1 MLPRTRFIGVVL
13 FSGLFAL
20 PASAADGVRP
30 ARNAAPDLAGAAAP
44 KAAAPADWRD
54 DWRRNRNAL
63 IEANPALE
71 FDPTSVLVKFADG
84 ATDAQRAMVRAA
96 IGGGVIETWP
106 LVPGLEHLAIPGSV
120 DDALALVGVIGEAT
134 GAVEFAEPDFI
145 AHLGGIPNDT
155 AFAQLWGMNNTGQT
169 VNSDPGISGADVDA
183 NLAWDVW
190 TGSSGFV
197 VGMADSG
204 IRSTH
209 EDLAANR
216 WTNPGEIA
224 NNGIDDDAN
233 GRIDDTWGWD
243 FYNNDKDPTDDN
255 GHGTHTAG
263 TVGAVGNNG
272 RGVAGVCW
280 NVKLCGLK
288 ISNRSGSISLTA
300 AISAVDYCVGK
311 GIKVSNHSWGGGTSS
326 SSFSAAVDRA
336 RTAGHL
342 LVCAAGNSGANSET
356 SPQYPASYPQDNVIA
371 VASTTN
377 NDTLSSFSNYGSTR
391 VDLGAPGST
400 VYSTYI
406 RNNANNAY
414 AYLSGTS
421 MATPHVT
428 GAAALVWSQNPTWT
442 YSQVRGKILSTVRP
456 IPALSGKCVT
466 GGVLNANNA
475 VR

>member
-1 MLPRTRFIGVVL
+1 MLRKTRLVGAVL
-13 FSGLFAL
+13 FSGLASAPAL
-20 PASAADGVRP
+20 AADGDRLLRRDAAGP
-30 ARNAAPDLAGAAAP
+30 AGPAVAGAS
-44 KAAAPADWRD
+44 DWRD
-54 DWRRNRNAL
+54 DWRRHRNSIIDADPNL
-63 IEANPALE
+63 A
-71 FDPTSVLVKFADG
+71 FDPTSVVVKFADG
-84 ATDAQRAMVRAA
+84 ATEAQRAVIRAA

-106 LVPGLEHLAIPGSV
+106 LVPGLEHLAIPGRV
-120 DDALALVGVIGEAT
+120 EDAIDAVSLLGEAT
-134 GAVEFAEPDFI
+134 GAVEFVEPDFI
-145 AHLGGIPNDT
+145 AHLGGVPND
-155 AFAQLWGMNNTGQT
+155 AGFAQLWGMNNTGQT
-169 VNSDPGISGADVDA
+169 VNSDPGAAGADVDA

-190 TGSSGFV
+190 TGSSNFV

-204 IRSTH
+204 IRGTH

-224 NNGIDDDAN
+224 NNNFDDDGN
-233 GRIDDTWGWD
+233 GRVDDTWGWD

-272 RGVAGVCW
+272 KGVAGVCW

-288 ISNRSGSISLTA
+288 IANRSGSISLTA
-300 AISAVDYCVGK
+300 AISAIDYCIAK

-336 RTAGHL
+336 RNAGHL

-356 SPQYPASYPQDNVIA
+356 APQYPASYPQDNVIA

-400 VYSTYI
+400 IYSTYI
-406 RNNANNAY
+406 RNNSNTTY

-421 MATPHVT
+421 MATPHVA
-428 GAAALVWSQNPTWT
+428 GAAALVWSQNPSWT
-442 YSQVRGKILSTVRP
+442 YLQVRSKLLSTVRP

-466 GGVLNANNA
+466 GGVLNVNNA

>member
-1 MLPRTRFIGVVL
+1 MLERQ
-13 FSGLFAL
+13 AL
-20 PASAADGVRP
+20 R
-30 ARNAAPDLAGAAAP
+30 
-44 KAAAPADWRD
+44 
-54 DWRRNRNAL
+54 
-63 IEANPALE
+63 
-71 FDPTSVLVKFADG
+71 
-84 ATDAQRAMVRAA
+84 
-96 IGGGVIETWP
+96 
-106 LVPGLEHLAIPGSV
+106 
-120 DDALALVGVIGEAT
+120 
-134 GAVEFAEPDFI
+134 
-145 AHLGGIPNDT
+145 
-155 AFAQLWGMNNTGQT
+155 
-169 VNSDPGISGADVDA
+169 
-183 NLAWDVW
+183 
-190 TGSSGFV
+190 
-197 VGMADSG
+197 
-204 IRSTH
+204 
-209 EDLAANR
+209 
-216 WTNPGEIA
+216 
-224 NNGIDDDAN
+224 
-233 GRIDDTWGWD
+233 
-243 FYNNDKDPTDDN
+243 
-255 GHGTHTAG
+255 
-263 TVGAVGNNG
+263 
-272 RGVAGVCW
+272 
-280 NVKLCGLK
+280 LK

-356 SPQYPASYPQDNVIA
+356 SPQYPASYPQDNIIA

>member
-1 MLPRTRFIGVVL
+1 MLRTTRFIGVML
-13 FSGLFAL
+13 FSGLATVPAL
-20 PASAADGVRP
+20 GADAVRP
-30 ARNAAPDLAGAAAP
+30 ARGGAPEASGPQAAGVS
-44 KAAAPADWRD
+44 DWRD
-54 DWRRNRNAL
+54 EWRRNRNA
-63 IEANPALE
+63 IVEADPSLPH
-71 FDPTSVLVKFADG
+71 DPTSVLVKFADG
-84 ATDAQRAMVRAA
+84 ATPEQRAFVRAA
-96 IGGGVIETWP
+96 IGGGIIETWP

-120 DDALALVGVIGEAT
+120 EDAIDAVSMIGEAT
-134 GAVEFAEPDFI
+134 GAVEFVEPDLV

-155 AFAQLWGMNNTGQT
+155 SFGQLWGMNNTGQT
-169 VNSDPGISGADVDA
+169 VNSDPGIAGADVDA
-183 NLAWDVW
+183 NLAWDVA
-190 TGSSGFV
+190 TGSSAFV

-204 IRSTH
+204 IRATH

-224 NNGIDDDAN
+224 GNGIDDDGN

-280 NVKLCGLK
+280 NVRLAGLK
-288 ISNRSGSISLTA
+288 IGSRNGSISLTA
-300 AISAVDYCVGK
+300 AISAIDYCIAK
-311 GIKVSNHSWGGGTSS
+311 GIKVSNHSWGGGSPS

-356 SPQYPASYPQDNVIA
+356 APQYPASYPQDNIIA

-377 NDTLSSFSNYGSTR
+377 DDALSSFSNYGSTR
-391 VDLGAPGST
+391 VDLGAPGSNIL
-400 VYSTYI
+400 STYI

-428 GAAALVWSQNPTWT
+428 GAAALVWSQNPSWT
-442 YSQVRGKILSTVRP
+442 YAQVRSKILSTVRP
-456 IPALSGKCVT
+456 IPALSGRCVT
-466 GGVLNANNA
+466 GGVLNVNNA